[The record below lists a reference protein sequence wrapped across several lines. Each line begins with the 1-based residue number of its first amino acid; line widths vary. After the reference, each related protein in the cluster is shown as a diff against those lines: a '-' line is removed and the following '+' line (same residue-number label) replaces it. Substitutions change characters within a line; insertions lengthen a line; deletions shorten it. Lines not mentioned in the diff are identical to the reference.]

1 VIREGFG
8 VLTANPGKVAL
19 MESKQMKIRRRRC
32 VIVVLTAMLLSASS
46 PFLPKVSGET
56 KEHIV
61 AVSQFIQH
69 PALDALLRGFMEYF
83 QSRNILVKYNIHIAQ
98 GDTAINKNIA
108 EQIAREPSDL
118 VLTISTPSSQACLKT
133 ISNRPIVFSAVTDP
147 VGAGL
152 VKSLDTAGPNI
163 TGMTDM
169 SPVDRQ
175 FELIKELQPGLK
187 KLGVIYNPKESNS
200 VSLLGIIEK
209 ECSKQGFVLLKRTVT
224 DKEEVAAAVRS
235 LVRECD
241 ALYLPTDNTV
251 ISAIEMVA
259 RICGQNRLPLYA
271 ADVESVPHG
280 AIVSLAIDYYVMGR
294 QTAGMAA
301 RIFDGVPPSSMPVES
316 LKDLRI
322 HINLK
327 AAEIMG
333 IELPVNL
340 LQAADVIYNSFP
352 P

>member
-1 VIREGFG
+1 MAGCG
-8 VLTANPGKVAL
+8 LLTAKPGKVAL
-19 MESKQMKIRRRRC
+19 MEFQQMKIRLRRC
-32 VIVVLTAMLLSASS
+32 VIVVLTAMLLFASS
-46 PFLPKVSGET
+46 PFLPRVSAET
-56 KEHIV
+56 KERIV

-83 QSRNILVKYNIHIAQ
+83 KSRNIPVKYSIHIAQ
-98 GDTAINKNIA
+98 GDPAINQNIA
-108 EQIAREPSDL
+108 EQIAREHSDL
-118 VLTISTPSSQACLKT
+118 VLTISTPSSQACFKT
-133 ISNRPIVFSAVTDP
+133 IANTPIVFSAVTDP

-152 VKSLDTAGPNI
+152 VKSLDNAGPNI

-187 KLGVIYNPKESNS
+187 RLGVIYNPKESNS
-200 VSLLGIIEK
+200 VSLLSIIEK
-209 ECSKQGFVLLKRTVT
+209 EGSKQGLELLKRTVA

-251 ISAIEMVA
+251 ISAIEVVA
-259 RICGQNRLPLYA
+259 RICGQNRLPLYT
-271 ADVESVPHG
+271 ADVDSVPRG

-294 QTAGMAA
+294 QTASMAE
-301 RIFDGVPPSSMPVES
+301 RIFDGVPPASMPVES

-322 HINLK
+322 HINIK

-333 IELPVNL
+333 IALPVNL